1 MGQFIEGNLPSNS
14 NQLIRTRWVMCEGKL
29 KIVIGWP
36 TFNRRK
42 TSNWSW
48 SLDGIKAAR
57 SAFHFPLV
65 SNQLLTFLSLTGVS
79 GGFWGGWD
87 GATNTEVPANRYP
100 KQFRQQRIVVISLQL
115 KSPSPSEIE
124 IRWWSGKSAA
134 ATHRNNKTKKKM
146 VGQSDGSIKEIG
158 EKLEKQ
164 KTTNWVWHLDSDAIP
179 GKHFI

>member
-36 TFNRRK
+36 TFNGRK

-48 SLDGIKAAR
+48 SLDGIKTAR

-79 GGFWGGWD
+79 GDFGGLGWGHQHWSACQSLSKAVSSTAHSSNFTPVKVTEPVWD
-87 GATNTEVPANRYP
+87 RDPVM
-100 KQFRQQRIVVISLQL
+100 KWQ
-115 KSPSPSEIE
+115 
-124 IRWWSGKSAA
+124 SAA
-134 ATHRNNKTKKKM
+134 ATHRNNKTKKNGRT
-146 VGQSDGSIKEIG
+146 VGRKHQRDWGKAWKAKDN
-158 EKLEKQ
+158 KLGMALRFWCN
-164 KTTNWVWHLDSDAIP
+164 TR
-179 GKHFI
+179 

>member
-134 ATHRNNKTKKKM
+134 ATHRNNKKKKKW
-146 VGQSDGSIKEIG
+146 SDSRTEASKR
-158 EKLEKQ
+158 L
-164 KTTNWVWHLDSDAIP
+164 
-179 GKHFI
+179 GKSLKSKRQLTGYGN